1 MEQRGS
7 IRGGESSWQST
18 GEGAGTEHGDQDS
31 VTWIDPEA
39 CAEETVPAGYR
50 ELGHRCWKRGA
61 DEEEEGMEGV
71 VEGWRGGWVSSQG

>member
-1 MEQRGS
+1 MAVDGRGCRHRARRPGQRNL
-7 IRGGESSWQST
+7 
-18 GEGAGTEHGDQDS
+18 
-31 VTWIDPEA
+31 DPEA